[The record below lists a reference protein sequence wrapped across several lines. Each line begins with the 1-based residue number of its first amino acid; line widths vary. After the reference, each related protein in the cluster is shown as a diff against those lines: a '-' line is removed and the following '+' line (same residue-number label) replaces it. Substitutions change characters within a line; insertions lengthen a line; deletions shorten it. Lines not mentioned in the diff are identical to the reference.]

1 MATAQLTP
9 IGVGIH
15 NVLIAT
21 DFSRCS
27 TQALDIGLKLAKGYR
42 AQSYV
47 VLVVPSDEFML
58 AGPEAYVAAKDAA
71 RRDLEGLKAELQRSH
86 SCTEGKD
93 YRLYLLEGDVAHS
106 ILNFAC
112 EKHVDLIV
120 LGTHGRGGLGKALM
134 GSVAE
139 KVFRRS
145 PSPVLTIG
153 PHVRRPSQALTPK
166 NILVAADFTPASER
180 AARFAAGMAAEHR
193 ARLTLLHALNPKD
206 MAHVPDQVRVERE
219 VQAKLLNLIGPD
231 CPVEPITR
239 VECGRVVNVVLQA
252 ERELEADLLV
262 VGVHRPAGVMNR
274 FMWPH
279 AYEIV
284 RESSCPVLTIRERTT
299 SNAVT
304 HS

>member
-1 MATAQLTP
+1 MATVQLTP

-27 TQALDIGLKLAKGYR
+27 AQALDIGLKLAKGY
-42 AQSYV
+42 AAEAYV
-47 VLVVPSDEFML
+47 VLVIPSDEFMM

-71 RRDLEGLKAELQRSH
+71 RRDLENLKVELKSKYSCAEGS
-86 SCTEGKD
+86 D
-93 YRLYLLEGDVAHS
+93 YHLYLLEGDVAQS

-112 EKHVDLIV
+112 EKQIDLIV

-145 PSPVLTIG
+145 SAPVLTIG
-153 PHVRRPSQALTPK
+153 PNVRRPSQALTPR

-180 AARFAAGMAAEHR
+180 AARFAAAMAAEHKSN
-193 ARLTLLHALNPKD
+193 LTLLHVVGPKELD
-206 MAHVPDQVRVERE
+206 HVSGRDRVLRTMKENLAKLPGRECSVPYTCRVEF
-219 VQAKLLNLIGPD
+219 
-231 CPVEPITR
+231 
-239 VECGRVVNVVLQA
+239 GRVAPTILQV

-262 VGVHRPAGVMNR
+262 VGVHRPAGVLNR
-274 FMWPH
+274 FLWPH
-279 AYEIV
+279 AYELV
-284 RESSCPVLTIRERTT
+284 RESSCPVLTVRERST
-299 SNAVT
+299 
-304 HS
+304 